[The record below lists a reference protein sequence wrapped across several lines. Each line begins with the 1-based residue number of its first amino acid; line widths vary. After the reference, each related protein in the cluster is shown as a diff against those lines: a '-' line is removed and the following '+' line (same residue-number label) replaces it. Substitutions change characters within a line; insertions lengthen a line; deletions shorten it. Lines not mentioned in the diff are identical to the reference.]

1 VSATSGLHVET
12 SGTGPVVVLSH
23 GVGGDTG
30 VWATLAPVLAT
41 AFRTVAWDEPGH
53 GRSAPVAPESYGPRL
68 AYDTLGAVVDEATGG
83 DGVILVGHSLGGYLS
98 ARYAIDHPDRVRAL
112 VLIATGP
119 GFRSPD
125 AREKW
130 NDDVRRQAAKRGRPE
145 QLVGLH
151 EDAHVMDHLAEIA
164 CPTLVIVGSE
174 DAAFLG
180 ATDYIEK
187 KVAGVERITV
197 AGADHGVPLTHG
209 AELGTVVLDFL
220 ARRA

>member
-1 VSATSGLHVET
+1 MSTSGLHVET
-12 SGTGPVVVLSH
+12 SGTGPAVVLSH

-30 VWATLAPVLAT
+30 VWANLVPVLAT
-41 AFRTVAWDEPGH
+41 ACRTVAWDEPGH
-53 GRSAPVAPESYGPRL
+53 GRSAPVAEDAYGPRL
-68 AYDTLGAVVDEATGG
+68 AYESLGAVVDEAAGG
-83 DGVILVGHSLGGYLS
+83 DRAVLVGHSLGGYLS

-130 NDDVRRQAAKRGRPE
+130 NEDVRRQAAKRNRPE

-151 EDAHVMDHLAEIA
+151 EDSHVMDHLAEIT

-187 KVAGVERITV
+187 KVAGIERITID
-197 AGADHGVPLTHG
+197 GADHGVPLSHG
-209 AELGTVVLDFL
+209 AQIGDLVLDFL